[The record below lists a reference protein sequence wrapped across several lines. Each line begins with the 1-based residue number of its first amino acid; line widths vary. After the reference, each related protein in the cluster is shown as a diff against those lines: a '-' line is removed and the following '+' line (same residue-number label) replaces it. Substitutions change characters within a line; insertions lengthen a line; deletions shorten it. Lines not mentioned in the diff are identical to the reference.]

1 MVSQIE
7 LLCAAC
13 GKTFTRSV
21 KSHNQRVSRGAKQFF
36 CSTACVLDKKRREEH
51 QCEFC
56 GTATFNPKFCSQSC
70 SASRRLGIQ
79 RNPPKLRV
87 CLACGGEFLMSGTHR
102 SPKYCPPCKGS
113 NTWPTVDLKR
123 PHIRRGSRYFTRPD
137 YKNVTIEQICQGP
150 YLTGKH
156 KSHLHIY
163 IRALNRTWNK
173 AKLKLPC
180 AVCGYSAHVELA
192 HIQPISS
199 FSPDTLLGVV
209 NATENVIQLC
219 PNHHW
224 ELDSG
229 VLKLKTI
236 GAPERN

>member
-137 YKNVTIEQICQGP
+137 YKNVGIIP
-150 YLTGKH
+150 LTPVAKIVH
-156 KSHLHIY
+156 KSLTFPLTHYMVVL
-163 IRALNRTWNK
+163 L
-173 AKLKLPC
+173 LK
-180 AVCGYSAHVELA
+180 HQR
-192 HIQPISS
+192 QPASWRE
-199 FSPDTLLGVV
+199 T
-209 NATENVIQLC
+209 
-219 PNHHW
+219 
-224 ELDSG
+224 
-229 VLKLKTI
+229 
-236 GAPERN
+236 